1 MKPKLYPPSMSNLNE
16 ARNLVGPVHGT
27 RNKDWLAKRT
37 PKPGPESCSGR
48 RGCRIA
54 MKQRNGPLPPPA
66 TEFEVY
72 AGVDFAN
79 ASCGFANCGGS
90 NTTVSLNE
98 NIIRVA
104 DVDAAPAEI
113 G

>member
-1 MKPKLYPPSMSNLNE
+1 MEPGTKTGSLN
-16 ARNLVGPVHGT
+16 ASRSLGAGP
-27 RNKDWLAKRT
+27 
-37 PKPGPESCSGR
+37 GR